1 MVFMTFAEFKKV
13 MKKHGKFYEYAG
25 FQESAKGY
33 KERHY
38 QEVTEDGNTTIGEP
52 ITADRFEDIAEHY
65 NR

>member
-1 MVFMTFAEFKKV
+1 MKFAEFKKE
-13 MKKHGKFYEYAG
+13 MKKHDKFYEYAG
-25 FQESAKGY
+25 FMQSAKGY

-52 ITADRFEDIAEHY
+52 ITADRFADIVEYY